1 MDLQFSADNYILN
14 SLGGC
19 LVQSHSEAVYLYWRM
34 AVPMI
39 LKFDES
45 LVFAVPAR
53 PSSEWTGGAGLIC
66 IGSQNVECLSSFW
79 NGAELC

>member
-53 PSSEWTGGAGLIC
+53 PSSE
-66 IGSQNVECLSSFW
+66 
-79 NGAELC
+79 